1 MIGCFYKPFLIL
13 AYIMY
18 SMYPYQSITIPETY
32 SLSLTTTKMI
42 ANKTQKDTMGPGARV
57 EEVLAS
63 YSPSGAGSDSAMGAA
78 GV

>member
-1 MIGCFYKPFLIL
+1 
-13 AYIMY
+13 
-18 SMYPYQSITIPETY
+18 
-32 SLSLTTTKMI
+32 MI
-42 ANKTQKDTMGPGARV
+42 ANKTQKDTVGFGARA